1 MVSREAEHEH
11 FPPLSFPIES
21 NSICESSD
29 MNNESNIVG
38 SLHSTTETT
47 IPETNC
53 ESVVINLNGDDTSS
67 EKEPPTLVNEKVQ
80 QQKSHRDMD
89 DVSFEND
96 CENDDD
102 DNVEGDDGDDDPHTE
117 EVDVGDDELSSHHHN
132 DGFNDDVVVYQEGE
146 GIIDDSIYVSDD
158 ECDDDVCIDDPAFVS
173 SRLAEL
179 EEEQEQLNSSL
190 IALTSHF
197 AQVQL
202 RLKQIVDA
210 SPEDKERLLKE
221 LEEFAFRGI
230 PDMRAPSTIDLE
242 LHDLTQSIV
251 GEKSSSLK
259 SSSKASSSLKG
270 ETATSVEEREN
281 DDGGST
287 SMALC
292 TTSSS
297 SSRLDRQREK
307 QKELM
312 AKLKNQLE
320 DLEKYA
326 YETGE
331 LNALPS
337 SILLERQ
344 SVIIEQ
350 LKGKLSLN
358 LDDLDQLSTPE
369 DLRRK
374 VDQALKE
381 LISPVI
387 MKEQLV
393 EQLKTQVSDL
403 ERFIHYLQQK
413 DCCSKVRTSS
423 TSSTTSNTSSSSN
436 KCKNHHNHH
445 HHHNHRNHHHRCTC
459 NCPLHGNSQTSL
471 QPYNEVI
478 ASERIRQAN
487 SSYNCSCGSE
497 SCSSV
502 NGSNNHRRRDDDREE
517 AIKMIKRV
525 MTLLQMITFTQF
537 GCNRTGLKRFERNTL
552 KKTPRGSHWG
562 DIRARL
568 ELAVDKILQLNKETF
583 TNDSDYTSD
592 SGDEISPAN
601 EKITLTVRKELC
613 PALRDLIEH
622 GLSTEEGKS
631 SEVASSLLLVSHLL
645 DWGCFSPRSSVLSS
659 QPDSFSSSSSSSS
672 TSASSLNRKLTAW
685 DLILKYYHLKDG
697 ESFSLTPA
705 RRLSQSFNLH
715 IVGGIPITPKQTLL
729 TAVSDVIETH
739 TPLKRSV
746 DSHFKAFVSRALNEG
761 KLTTW
766 LRLIM
771 KSRTLINTFYEPW
784 SYAASTG
791 FDDALKCLDKLTG
804 VKFDLPTDLA
814 VRQLTNITEAF

>member
-1 MVSREAEHEH
+1 MSEVYPTPDVSPDNGGKRVSRQAEDED
-11 FPPLSFPIES
+11 FPPLSFPLES
-21 NSICESSD
+21 TSICESSD
-29 MNNESNIVG
+29 MNNENNIVG

-67 EKEPPTLVNEKVQ
+67 EKEPPILVNEEVQ
-80 QQKSHRDMD
+80 QQESRRDMD
-89 DVSFEND
+89 HVSLEND

-102 DNVEGDDGDDDPHTE
+102 GNAEGDDGDDDPHTE

-173 SRLAEL
+173 SRLVEL

-210 SPEDKERLLKE
+210 SAEDKERLLKE

-242 LHDLTQSIV
+242 LHDLTQSIIE
-251 GEKSSSLK
+251 EKSSSLK
-259 SSSKASSSLKG
+259 SSCLKG
-270 ETATSVEEREN
+270 ETATSEKESKEREN
-281 DDGGST
+281 DDGSST

-297 SSRLDRQREK
+297 SSRLDRQREQ

-344 SVIIEQ
+344 TVIIEQ

-393 EQLKTQVSDL
+393 EQLRTQVSDL

-445 HHHNHRNHHHRCTC
+445 HHNHRNHHHSTRCTC

-478 ASERIRQAN
+478 ASERVRQAN

-502 NGSNNHRRRDDDREE
+502 NGSNNHRRDDDREE

-552 KKTPRGSHWG
+552 KKTARGAHWG
-562 DIRARL
+562 DVRAKL
-568 ELAVDKILQLNKETF
+568 ELAVDKIVQLNKETF

-622 GLSTEEGKS
+622 GLSTEEGKG
-631 SEVASSLLLVSHLL
+631 SEVGSSLLLVSHLL

-659 QPDSFSSSSSSSS
+659 QPDSFSSSSSSS
-672 TSASSLNRKLTAW
+672 TSASSINRKLTAW
-685 DLILKYYHLKDG
+685 DLILKYYHLKVREVFFPLLRKRNRILPAFRDCLIYRTFFSMVLFRPSSVAKLAFPLKSCFVRDDG
-697 ESFSLTPA
+697 RDTCSFISALFLYLFPLQI
-705 RRLSQSFNLH
+705 RHL
-715 IVGGIPITPKQTLL
+715 LL
-729 TAVSDVIETH
+729 TLSF
-739 TPLKRSV
+739 P
-746 DSHFKAFVSRALNEG
+746 
-761 KLTTW
+761 
-766 LRLIM
+766 
-771 KSRTLINTFYEPW
+771 
-784 SYAASTG
+784 
-791 FDDALKCLDKLTG
+791 
-804 VKFDLPTDLA
+804 
-814 VRQLTNITEAF
+814 